1 MTLQRESPDPTS
13 SWFVL
18 GTTASGPGFF
28 SFSDSV
34 FLRVLRSYLQIG
46 VQLGWLFKFS
56 QECGGMGGVLLKQES
71 VPSSSIPQQNFL
83 PLTFT
88 FGGGSSLVG
97 GSVSFDWSLFFWPS
111 HPPSH
116 PLSLS
121 DGFAVAFSLW
131 SLACDLHL
139 VALSL

>member
-34 FLRVLRSYLQIG
+34 FLRVLWSYLQIG

-88 FGGGSSLVG
+88 FGGLISSG
-97 GSVSFDWSLFFWPS
+97 GALFLLIGLCSFG
-111 HPPSH
+111 PSH